1 VTDESYRLPDGWKSW
16 PPPIKR
22 ELKRLLLALRDSR
35 QSCNDGQMVVSLT
48 RLEQSEAL
56 AREIA
61 TLAKEHDQP
70 EIAAR
75 SAELLAVIERWRDA
89 LLGLTEL

>member
-1 VTDESYRLPDGWKSW
+1 MTDDEYRLPDGWKSW
-16 PPPIKR
+16 PAPIKR
-22 ELKRLLLALRDSR
+22 ELKRLLMAVRDSR
-35 QSCNDGQMVVSLT
+35 QSCDDGQVLVTLT

-61 TLAKEHDQP
+61 ILAKEHDQP
-70 EIAAR
+70 EIAVR